1 MPNQPPT
8 QKPVFTLSLQPP
20 YMSTSRGTRPTTGRS
35 EQSGPDVQSQS
46 SPPSILVDVSK
57 ISAPTIRRMCRAA
70 MQVLDYPLG
79 EWHMQ
84 Q

>member
-1 MPNQPPT
+1 M
-8 QKPVFTLSLQPP
+8 
-20 YMSTSRGTRPTTGRS
+20 TGRS